1 MKAEWEALVN
11 ACYRQLINP
20 DFHVDETGITFS
32 ISPEDKK
39 LVQGAGEKKL
49 KRALKIAMA
58 RKTME
63 DVAEI
68 YGVDADRFKKFM
80 DDRGQRNKETGR

>member
-1 MKAEWEALVN
+1 MSDFERLID

-32 ISPEDKK
+32 ISPEDKA
-39 LVQGAGEKKL
+39 LMQGAGEKKL

-58 RKTME
+58 RKTTE

-68 YGVDADRFKKFM
+68 YGVDAERF
-80 DDRGQRNKETGR
+80 GETQ